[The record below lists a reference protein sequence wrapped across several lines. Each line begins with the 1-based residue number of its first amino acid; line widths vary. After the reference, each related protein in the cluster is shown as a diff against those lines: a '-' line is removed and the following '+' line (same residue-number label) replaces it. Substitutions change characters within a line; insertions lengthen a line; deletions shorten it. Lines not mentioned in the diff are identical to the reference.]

1 MAAPTER
8 TGPSVNSLTPPV
20 TEAIQPDH
28 DASLSG
34 APAGGRATDRGLR
47 ETRPPDKDAY
57 SLAGTSK
64 TIASPRREN
73 GSPGPTP
80 RRRESGVTRALLRG
94 APAMSRASA
103 TWPRGVIKVQ
113 AEERVGSGQV
123 PPPDRRNRHPTALEA
138 ALIVAHQDLLPVVQ
152 RHLAVRTRPGIDHE
166 SSNPRHGLG
175 LRQRRRPPRFRR
187 TGCLWNHPRCGR
199 GPRDQRRGRGQSS
212 STEGTP
218 DGGAAGRRAVAQTTQ
233 RSRDPRGRNSEDRAG
248 GATSSRRHTGRGA
261 STTGAVGGLL
271 RPASTTWTAPAA
283 KLTAPGTSG
292 FAKSNPR

>member
-47 ETRPPDKDAY
+47 EARPPDKDAY

-123 PPPDRRNRHPTALEA
+123 PPPDHRNRHPTALEA
-138 ALIVAHQDLLPVVQ
+138 ALIVALIVAHQDLLPVVQ

-166 SSNPRHGLG
+166 SRLSWSRAALNLATMTAGSLVAS
-175 LRQRRRPPRFRR
+175 LTKASASF
-187 TGCLWNHPRCGR
+187 GCVATLPLPYR
-199 GPRDQRRGRGQSS
+199 SS
-212 STEGTP
+212 
-218 DGGAAGRRAVAQTTQ
+218 
-233 RSRDPRGRNSEDRAG
+233 
-248 GATSSRRHTGRGA
+248 
-261 STTGAVGGLL
+261 
-271 RPASTTWTAPAA
+271 A
-283 KLTAPGTSG
+283 KPT
-292 FAKSNPR
+292 